1 MQELVLLAAGMLVA
15 RAETHIEVAMELLDR
30 EALLL
35 AEVHEQMIDLW
46 NRFRAGGG

>member
-35 AEVHEQMIDLW
+35 AVQEQMIDLW